1 MAIPYRLGTTDCFD
15 VLRAT
20 ENPMLCQFLIGKIQH
35 LARIK
40 DWSKNDNVCQFLI
53 GKVQQW
59 DIRDTLIDKKIIV
72 SIPHRQ
78 STTVNALDKSGE
90 DFTSVNSS

>member
-1 MAIPYRLGTTDCFD
+1 MYAFQNKNVWLIPYRLGTTDCLI

-59 DIRDTLIDKKIIV
+59 DIRDTLIDKKSLCQFLTGKV
-72 SIPHRQ
+72 Q
-78 STTVNALDKSGE
+78 Q
-90 DFTSVNSS
+90 